1 MKIGGLCRVVL
12 DTRVLNMANRIKLG
26 DQIRN
31 YAKQNKQDI
40 EVIATVVMFEI
51 SKSIALADVRDT
63 GRFTANWFATN
74 SKPSSQTTKSTTRD
88 SMGNVAEK
96 IKGVMKKYGT
106 YYFTNNLEYARL
118 IEYGLYPKSVKR
130 GTRNKKTGIYEI
142 RTKNGFS
149 KQAPKGVVRISIIR
163 MNRDFLKITKS
174 DKIVTTKSGTRDWSK
189 RK

>member
-1 MKIGGLCRVVL
+1 
-12 DTRVLNMANRIKLG
+12 MANRIKLG

-40 EVIATVVMFEI
+40 DTIATVVMFEI
-51 SKSIALADVRDT
+51 SKSIALADVVDT
-63 GRFTANWFATN
+63 GRFRANWYATN
-74 SKPSSQTTKSTTRD
+74 SKPSSQTNKGTTRKPLE
-88 SMGNVAEK
+88 NVHEK

-106 YYFTNNLEYARL
+106 YYFTNNLPYARA

-130 GTRNKKTGIYEI
+130 GTRNRKTKIYEI

-174 DKIVTTKSGTRDWSK
+174 DKIITTKSGYRDWSK